1 MGRAIDLLIT
11 YRIIKLLIT
20 PFEKQEAYKYGI
32 IDKDGKVLRKNKELK
47 SAKEKDS
54 YTILHRF
61 VFNLK
66 RLLNKI
72 PGGKSKLGTYAA
84 ALGLLLKEQ
93 KDINAI
99 ELERNL
105 YKHLVDNKLI
115 VYNDNLNESA
125 EFDYLPTGRF
135 TIIDNLEDLDG
146 ETSAEVGDVVYTTEN
161 QKPFDTY
168 FGVNLYH
175 VVNEDTKKQIV
186 VSEDNIERIRFWC
199 GHIMTKKVY
208 GYLNLKESN
217 ENF

>member
-11 YRIIKLLIT
+11 YRIIKLLVT

-47 SAKEKDS
+47 SANEKDS

-99 ELERNL
+99 ELERSL

-115 VYNDNLNESA
+115 IYSDNLNESA

-135 TIIDNLEDLDG
+135 TVIDNLEDLNG
-146 ETSAEVGDVVYTTEN
+146 ETSAEVGDIVYTTEN

-175 VVNEDTKKQIV
+175 VVNEDTEKQIV
-186 VSEDNIERIRFWC
+186 VSEDNIERIRF
-199 GHIMTKKVY
+199 
-208 GYLNLKESN
+208 
-217 ENF
+217 